1 MITSVIETTLLFSC
15 TNISWL
21 FLHNVSYCFGNCEF
35 LGRGNG
41 HKYYLPFSLA
51 LLSPLPVP
59 AYFNSVNSA
68 FQQPTYTP
76 TQFVSKLNASGG
88 TGGGEGAEQ
97 DLKGRQSASRNV
109 VVWSYHPVAGCLHC
123 KLWEPSVRMDAKDF
137 GGSFIFIC
145 FMRIGENTLSFRN
158 PIHSLPFPSTVPRK
172 SFLATIKLFFD
183 CSANNKK

>member
-41 HKYYLPFSLA
+41 HKYYLPFSLS

-97 DLKGRQSASRNV
+97 DLKGRQAVRIAQCSGLVLPSSSRML
-109 VVWSYHPVAGCLHC
+109 ALQTLRTLCADGCQGFRW
-123 KLWEPSVRMDAKDF
+123 KLYIYLFYANWGKYSFFPQPN
-137 GGSFIFIC
+137 SFIAVSIYCTTEKFS
-145 FMRIGENTLSFRN
+145 G
-158 PIHSLPFPSTVPRK
+158 
-172 SFLATIKLFFD
+172 
-183 CSANNKK
+183 NNKTLFRLLRK